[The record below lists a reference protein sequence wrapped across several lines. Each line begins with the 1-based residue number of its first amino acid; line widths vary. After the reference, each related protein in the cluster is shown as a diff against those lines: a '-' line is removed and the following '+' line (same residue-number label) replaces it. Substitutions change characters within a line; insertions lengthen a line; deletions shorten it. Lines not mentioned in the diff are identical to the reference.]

1 MASRER
7 ILDSAAK
14 IFGQHGYRLASM
26 ELVAQE
32 CGLTRQAL
40 YHHFPSKEALFRAV
54 VEAVHEGAFEAERA
68 AGLRQEQAGR
78 RLADIL
84 VAQLEARFRY
94 LFDRIKGSAQVEELL
109 SEQQRQTRD
118 LHQTFVDHKLSLVV
132 GAIERARVAGTV
144 ALRVGTTPVELA
156 RSVELAAHGLDLKK
170 AGASALVDLERTV
183 RLMVAGAVASAPEA
197 IERRRL
203 RRQP

>member
-14 IFGQHGYRLASM
+14 VFGQHGYKLTSM

-54 VEAVHEGAFEAERA
+54 VEAVYEGAFEAERA
-68 AGLRQEQAGR
+68 AGLRQEQAGGG
-78 RLADIL
+78 LADVL
-84 VAQLEARFRY
+84 AAQLGARFRY
-94 LFDRIKGSAQVEELL
+94 LFDLIKGSAQVEELM

-118 LHQTFVDHKLSLVV
+118 LHQSFIDRKMSLTVS
-132 GAIERARVAGTV
+132 AIERARAAGKV
-144 ALRVGTTPVELA
+144 ALRVGMTPVELA

-170 AGASALVDLERTV
+170 ADASVLVDLERSV
-183 RLMVAGAVASAPEA
+183 RLMVAGAIAVAPEA
-197 IERRRL
+197 TERRHL

>member
-14 IFGQHGYRLASM
+14 VFGQHGYRLASM

-40 YHHFPSKEALFRAV
+40 YHHFRSKEALFRAV
-54 VEAVHEGAFEAERA
+54 VEAAHQGAFEAERA
-68 AGLRQEQAGR
+68 AGLRQEGAGAG
-78 RLADIL
+78 LADTL

-94 LFDRIKGSAQVEELL
+94 LFDRIQGSAQVEELL

-118 LHQTFVDHKLSLVV
+118 LHQSFIDRKFSLIA
-132 GAIERARVAGTV
+132 GAIERARAAGKV
-144 ALRVGTTPVELA
+144 ALRDGMTPGELA
-156 RSVELAAHGLDLKK
+156 RSVELAAHGLDVKK
-170 AGASALVDLERTV
+170 VDASVLVDLERSV
-183 RLMVAGAVASAPEA
+183 RLMVAGAIAAPEM
-197 IERRRL
+197 IERRPS